1 MNEHKLF
8 DLYIRLVLTNQNGD
22 TYYYILQ
29 YQCND
34 NGNINLKI
42 EKGSIHLIR

>member
-8 DLYIRLVLTNQNGD
+8 DLYIRLVLNNHHEY

-34 NGNINLKI
+34 KGNITPKI